1 MRASASQID
10 QERRERGGRC
20 EAVRARPW
28 GRRGQGMHIFL
39 HAESARLH
47 VHVLCRACEVHTV
60 CCACVCACI
69 ETTAVQRALQRA
81 ACNGPCL
88 SRLQRQQ
95 PHRCADAHRAK
106 ALWPV
111 EDLDARHPML
121 ALEGG
126 PAPAGGRSGVRT
138 NGPASNYATLLVTPC
153 TAERHALRLFLATRG
168 SPESAHTAEA
178 LPWAY
183 LLCTG
188 GFLQATDGGAAALPG
203 IRG

>member
-1 MRASASQID
+1 
-10 QERRERGGRC
+10 
-20 EAVRARPW
+20 VRAR
-28 GRRGQGMHIFL
+28 GGVAARGCISFCTRRAQGCTCMC
-39 HAESARLH
+39 SA
-47 VHVLCRACEVHTV
+47 VHVRCILCAARACVH
-60 CCACVCACI
+60 
-69 ETTAVQRALQRA
+69 ALRRQLCSVRCSVQRA

-188 GFLQATDGGAAALPG
+188 GFLQATDRGAAALPG